1 MNVVCSG
8 AGAYYFKHSSV
19 PVLLR
24 VLTVTFNLCGFRV
37 GVSLNN
43 WPDDY
48 QAFERDL
55 ILRFNSIAMSLPF
68 ERILPWILYVTH

>member
-24 VLTVTFNLCGFRV
+24 VLTVTFCGFRV